1 MRVLGANK
9 GSRNAAKMENE
20 TDHGKRRHCLG
31 ASVDVM
37 PFVFSLVSFAF
48 CFLLSVQTSD
58 MKDRIVDLEIGSGA
72 GVLNPFHGI
81 SMDQFNAKI
90 QERVDELL
98 SQRSYEHLVRIRT
111 ARQVSPPEC
120 NCPPGPPGKRGR
132 RGRNGDS
139 DSPS

>member
-9 GSRNAAKMENE
+9 DSRNAAKMENE

-31 ASVDVM
+31 ATVDVM
-37 PFVFSLVSFAF
+37 QFVFSLVSFAF

-72 GVLNPFHGI
+72 RVLNPFHGI
-81 SMDQFNAKI
+81 SMDQFNSMI

-98 SQRSYEHLVRIRT
+98 SQVSIPSTSSTQDNEFNSIVIFSYKNETLHTPV
-111 ARQVSPPEC
+111 
-120 NCPPGPPGKRGR
+120 
-132 RGRNGDS
+132 
-139 DSPS
+139 

>member
-1 MRVLGANK
+1 
-9 GSRNAAKMENE
+9 MENE
-20 TDHGKRRHCLG
+20 TDQGKRRHCLG
-31 ASVDVM
+31 ATVDVM
-37 PFVFSLVSFAF
+37 QFVFSLVSFAF

-81 SMDQFNAKI
+81 AMDQFNAMI

-120 NCPPGPPGKRGR
+120 NCPPGQGFGCQSMMPSAGKMAAQTLLMAM
-132 RGRNGDS
+132 S
-139 DSPS
+139 KPVII

>member
-9 GSRNAAKMENE
+9 DSRNAAKMETE

-31 ASVDVM
+31 ATVDVM
-37 PFVFSLVSFAF
+37 QFVFSLVSFAF

-81 SMDQFNAKI
+81 SMDQFNSMI
-90 QERVDELL
+90 QDRVDELL
-98 SQRSYEHLVRIRT
+98 SQVSIPSTYSTQDNEVNSIVIFSYKNETLHTPV
-111 ARQVSPPEC
+111 
-120 NCPPGPPGKRGR
+120 
-132 RGRNGDS
+132 
-139 DSPS
+139 